1 VFVWVV
7 EGRGSAVCEAGWEVL
22 IAREEEVVAAVG
34 YGEEGKEGMDA
45 QQPCEECQWMLS
57 TE

>member
-1 VFVWVV
+1 MWVV